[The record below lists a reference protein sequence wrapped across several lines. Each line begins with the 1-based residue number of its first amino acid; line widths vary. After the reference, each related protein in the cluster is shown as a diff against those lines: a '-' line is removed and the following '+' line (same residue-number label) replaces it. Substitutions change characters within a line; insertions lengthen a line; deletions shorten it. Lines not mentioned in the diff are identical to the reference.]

1 MQCFL
6 AARILN
12 NADTL
17 SFVGLNVCNYLCL
30 CLGFHWFSYLLRLGA
45 KGVLINILIHD
56 TFFLDLIF
64 GTEVILV

>member
-30 CLGFHWFSYLLRLGA
+30 SYLLRLGA

-64 GTEVILV
+64 GTEVNLV